1 MITKENFLN
10 FTKRQSEIIDVT
22 IDLIAKGGIQNFTMK
37 SLAEDIGISEPA
49 IYRHFKSKLEILI
62 AILESVRE
70 DVQKVDSQNDIY
82 KKGTMV
88 DIDKML
94 QMQIQR
100 FIQKPSLASIIFSEE
115 IFQNEKQLS
124 NAVLEIMND
133 RCGLMEM
140 IIQREQD
147 LAVIRNDISA
157 HTITQII
164 MGTVRFLV
172 NKWNLSGNE
181 YDLNQEYL
189 ENWAAVSKMI
199 MV

>member
-1 MITKENFLN
+1 LN

>member
-1 MITKENFLN
+1 MN